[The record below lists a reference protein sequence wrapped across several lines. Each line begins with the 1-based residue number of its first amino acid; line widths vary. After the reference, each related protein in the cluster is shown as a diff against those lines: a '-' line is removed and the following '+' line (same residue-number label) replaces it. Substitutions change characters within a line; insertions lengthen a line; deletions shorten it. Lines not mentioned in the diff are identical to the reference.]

1 MTEPEQRPQAPLDTE
16 RVRAHA
22 RRVLDSESFSK
33 AHSLRR
39 FLAYVVD
46 ETLAGRAD
54 TLKEYAIGVEVFG
67 RGEGFDPRADTIVR
81 VQARRLRSKLEQHY
95 AAAGHPDGLAIH
107 VPTGSYLPHFRE
119 VPVAA
124 PSDAAATRP
133 HWTWPPRGEPRDA
146 PAAPLPVPR
155 TTLIGRDAEVAAI
168 LGVLRGGGARVL
180 TLAGPGGSGKTRL
193 ALQVA
198 AEADADFPGG
208 VSFVSLGSLADAA
221 DVAPTLAQALGLSRV
236 ERGSVAEALPAHVR
250 ATIRERTLLVLDNFE
265 QLLAAAPLLVDLI
278 ESTTA
283 LTLLV
288 TSQAV
293 LHVSGEQCIPVR
305 PLPVPDMARLPALDA
320 LARNPAVALFVRQ
333 AAARQPAFALTAD
346 NAAVIAEICARL
358 DGLPLAIELAA
369 ARIRIL
375 SPAQMLGRL
384 ERRLAL
390 LTGGGPD
397 LPVRQQT
404 LRQAIDWSHELL
416 TDAERRLFRRLA
428 VFAGSCTLEAAEA
441 VCNPRQDPGLSVL
454 DGMSSLVDKSLL
466 QEVDAAPDEPRF
478 TMLETVREYALEQLD
493 ASGEHPVTRRA
504 HAAYCLVL
512 AEEGLGSISATQRD
526 EWLARCQREHDNHRA
541 AFDHLIATH
550 DADWALRLALAL
562 ADYWDWRGHRL
573 EGQARFHALLR
584 LPGLAERTKARAT
597 ALAHGS
603 LLSPVLEATKAEQE
617 ALSIYRDLGDLR
629 GVVGQLNNLGVN
641 HRFAGDYA
649 LARACLEES
658 VSICRQLGDRAAVA
672 TALSNLADVR
682 RRQGHYADAQA
693 ALAEALDL
701 FGQAGHTI
709 GQAWSLNHLGD
720 VARSAG
726 DLAGARIHYQRGADL
741 FRAAGDVMGVA
752 RSAIDLG
759 HLACEEGDV
768 ATAHA
773 LFGEALDTFERL
785 DQRLGIAIALEAF
798 ACAAL
803 VDGGRDRALTLAGA
817 AAAVRRAGGAFAP
830 GPIHEGTRVEC
841 GVAELWAL
849 DDADACARRSAGES
863 LPLEQAI
870 VLARQAALRPAGY

>member
-1 MTEPEQRPQAPLDTE
+1 
-16 RVRAHA
+16 
-22 RRVLDSESFSK
+22 
-33 AHSLRR
+33 
-39 FLAYVVD
+39 
-46 ETLAGRAD
+46 
-54 TLKEYAIGVEVFG
+54 
-67 RGEGFDPRADTIVR
+67 
-81 VQARRLRSKLEQHY
+81 
-95 AAAGHPDGLAIH
+95 
-107 VPTGSYLPHFRE
+107 
-119 VPVAA
+119 
-124 PSDAAATRP
+124 
-133 HWTWPPRGEPRDA
+133 
-146 PAAPLPVPR
+146 
-155 TTLIGRDAEVAAI
+155 
-168 LGVLRGGGARVL
+168 
-180 TLAGPGGSGKTRL
+180 
-193 ALQVA
+193 
-198 AEADADFPGG
+198 
-208 VSFVSLGSLADAA
+208 
-221 DVAPTLAQALGLSRV
+221 
-236 ERGSVAEALPAHVR
+236 
-250 ATIRERTLLVLDNFE
+250 
-265 QLLAAAPLLVDLI
+265 
-278 ESTTA
+278 
-283 LTLLV
+283 
-288 TSQAV
+288 
-293 LHVSGEQCIPVR
+293 
-305 PLPVPDMARLPALDA
+305 
-320 LARNPAVALFVRQ
+320 
-333 AAARQPAFALTAD
+333 
-346 NAAVIAEICARL
+346 
-358 DGLPLAIELAA
+358 
-369 ARIRIL
+369 
-375 SPAQMLGRL
+375 MLGRL

-416 TDAERRLFRRLA
+416 TDAEKRLFRRLA

-454 DGMSSLVDKSLL
+454 DGMSSLVDKSLI

-512 AEEGLGSISATQRD
+512 AEEGLGPITAAQRD

-562 ADYWDWRGHRL
+562 ADYWDRHGHRL
-573 EGQARFHALLR
+573 EGYARFQALLR
-584 LPGLAERTKARAT
+584 LPGLAGRTKARAT
-597 ALAHGS
+597 ALAHSS

-617 ALSIYRDLGDLR
+617 ALSIYRELGDLR

-641 HRFAGDYA
+641 YRFAGDYA

-693 ALAEALDL
+693 ALEEAHDL

-726 DLAGARIHYQRGADL
+726 DLAGARVHYQRGADL

-785 DQRLGIAIALEAF
+785 DQRLGVAIALEAF

-803 VDGGRDRALTLAGA
+803 VDGDRDRALTLAGA

-830 GPIHEGTRVEC
+830 GPLHQGTRVERR
-841 GVAELWAL
+841 VAELWAL

-863 LPLEQAI
+863 LPLERAI
-870 VLARQAALRPAGY
+870 VLARQAALRAAGY